1 MKAIKDIMRERVMVL
16 DGAMGTYIRKFNL
29 KEYDYH
35 KDKFATH
42 SKKLFGFHEILNL
55 TFPKLI
61 QEIHEKYLKAGADF
75 IETNTFRANDYF
87 LEKYD
92 LKGLAYEINFTSA
105 KLAREVAN
113 KYSLIRRNKP
123 RFVLGA
129 VGPVPDKLEP
139 EQYKSIYSQQLKGLL
154 AGRVDGI
161 IFETFTDPDNLLA
174 AVETLNQIMSRR
186 ERTLPV
192 FVSTTVAKP
201 DDRLMLDKS
210 FLARLVESNKW
221 LDFVAVGEN
230 CGFGPEEVYTHIKIL
245 SQETDLPV
253 IAYPNAGVVRK
264 QPLSPPEFVAV
275 VKKYLDEGLVNIIGG
290 CCGTTPE
297 TIELLS
303 NLVKQYQPR
312 PFAGK

>member
-1 MKAIKDIMRERVMVL
+1 MKSIKDILPERLMVL

-55 TFPKLI
+55 TYPKLI
-61 QEIHEKYLKAGADF
+61 QEIHEKYLKAGADI

-92 LKGLAYEINFTSA
+92 LKGLAYEVNFTSA

-113 KYSLIRRNKP
+113 KYTLIRRNKP
-123 RFVLGA
+123 RFVLGS
-129 VGPVPDKLEP
+129 VGPVPDKLDES
-139 EQYKSIYSQQLKGLL
+139 EYKSIYSQQLKGLL

-161 IFETFTDPDNLLA
+161 IFETFTDPQNLYSAMATLNEIMSKRAKKIPVIISATVATPDDNL
-174 AVETLNQIMSRR
+174 
-186 ERTLPV
+186 
-192 FVSTTVAKP
+192 F
-201 DDRLMLDKS
+201 LDKEYVDKLLLDNP
-210 FLARLVESNKW
+210 FLDVI
-221 LDFVAVGEN
+221 AVGEN
-230 CGFGPEEVYTHIKIL
+230 CGYGPDQVYGHIKQL
-245 SQETDLPV
+245 SQAVKLPI
-253 IAYPNAGVVRK
+253 IAYPNAGVVHK
-264 QPLSPPEFVAV
+264 EPMSAPEFAAF

-290 CCGTTPE
+290 CCGTTPD

-303 NLVKQYQPR
+303 RLVKDYSPR
-312 PFAGK
+312 PFTLS